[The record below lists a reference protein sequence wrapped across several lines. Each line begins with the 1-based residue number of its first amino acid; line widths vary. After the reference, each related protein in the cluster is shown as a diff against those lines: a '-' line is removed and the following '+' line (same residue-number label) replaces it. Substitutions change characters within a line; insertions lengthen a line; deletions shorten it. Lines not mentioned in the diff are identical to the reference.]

1 MYMYV
6 LQGLKCTYMVLKII
20 QHIYVTLNLHDM
32 YMSFKDILYDKYVV
46 EESICCL
53 TMYAI

>member
-53 TMYAI
+53 TMFAI